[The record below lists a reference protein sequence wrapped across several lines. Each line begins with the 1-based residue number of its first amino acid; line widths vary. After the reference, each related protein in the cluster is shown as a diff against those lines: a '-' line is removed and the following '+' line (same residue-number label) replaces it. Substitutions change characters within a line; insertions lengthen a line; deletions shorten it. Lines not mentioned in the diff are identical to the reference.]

1 MIVLSN
7 LSKTYAQQ
15 TEDNAALKGVSF
27 EVRPG
32 EIFGL
37 IGKSGAGK
45 TTLLRILAQL
55 ETPTSGYVDVNG
67 VRIAGVGKHG
77 GDEVKRQ
84 LGIVF
89 QNFDLLMQKTVEQN
103 IAFPLQLRGI
113 EKHERMRRVEELLKL
128 VGLSD
133 KAKAYPAMLSGGQ
146 KQRVAIA
153 RALASD
159 PSSLLLDEPTSALDS
174 VTTRS
179 ILSLLKEISEQRKV
193 TIIIITHEIGVV
205 KSICQRVAVLDE
217 GNVVE
222 IGSVSDVFTRPQ
234 SPMTRLLLGTKEVT
248 DFGNPS

>member
-15 TEDNAALKGVSF
+15 TEENAALKDVNLTIQ
-27 EVRPG
+27 EG

-55 ETPTSGYVDVNG
+55 ETPTTGYVDVHG
-67 VRIAGVGKHG
+67 VRIAGEAKKG

-103 IAFPLQLRGI
+103 VAFPLLLRGV
-113 EKHERMRRVEELLKL
+113 EKHERMRRVVELLAL

-133 KAKAYPAMLSGGQ
+133 KAKAYPAQLSGGQ

-159 PSSLLLDEPTSALDS
+159 PSSLLLDEPTSALDAL
-174 VTTRS
+174 TTQS
-179 ILSLLKEISEQRKV
+179 ILSLLKEINEKRHV
-193 TIIIITHEIGVV
+193 TIIVITHEIGVV
-205 KSICQRVAVLDE
+205 RSLCDRVAVLDE
-217 GNVVE
+217 GHIVE
-222 IGSVSDVFTRPQ
+222 TGNILDVLNHPQ
-234 SPMTRLLLGTKEVT
+234 SSITRMLLGAKE
-248 DFGNPS
+248 DMNRGNAS

>member
-1 MIVLSN
+1 MIVLSD
-7 LSKTYAQQ
+7 LAKTYAQQ
-15 TEDNAALKGVSF
+15 TETNAALKGVSF
-27 EVRPG
+27 EVRSG

-55 ETPTSGYVDVNG
+55 ENPTFGYVDVNG
-67 VRIAGVGKHG
+67 VRIAGEGKHG
-77 GDEVKRQ
+77 GDDVKRQ

-89 QNFDLLMQKTVEQN
+89 QNFDLLMQKTVAQN
-103 IAFPLQLRGI
+103 IAFPLQIRGV

-128 VGLSD
+128 VGLSE
-133 KAKAYPAMLSGGQ
+133 KRKAYPATLSGGQ

-174 VTTRS
+174 VTTQS
-179 ILSLLKEISEQRKV
+179 ILSLLKEINEKRQV
-193 TIIIITHEIGVV
+193 TIVIITHEIGVV

-217 GNVVE
+217 GNIVE
-222 IGSVSDVFTRPQ
+222 IGPVSDVFTTPQ
-234 SPMTRLLLGTKEVT
+234 SPLTKLLLGAKEVSAL
-248 DFGNPS
+248 GNAS

>member
-15 TEDNAALKGVSF
+15 TENNAALKGVSF
-27 EVRPG
+27 EVRSG

-55 ETPTSGYVDVNG
+55 EIPTSGYVDVNG
-67 VRIAGVGKHG
+67 IRIAGEGKHG

-133 KAKAYPAMLSGGQ
+133 KGKAYPATLSGGQ

-179 ILSLLKEISEQRKV
+179 ILSLLKEINEQRKV

-217 GNVVE
+217 GNIVE
-222 IGSVSDVFTRPQ
+222 IGSVGEVFTRPQ
-234 SPMTRLLLGTKEVT
+234 SPMTKLLLGTEEVT